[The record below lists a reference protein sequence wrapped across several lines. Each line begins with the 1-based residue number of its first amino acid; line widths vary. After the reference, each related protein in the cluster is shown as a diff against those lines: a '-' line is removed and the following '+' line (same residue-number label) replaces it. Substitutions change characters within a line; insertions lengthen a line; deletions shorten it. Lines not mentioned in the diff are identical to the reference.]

1 MPQFHNCD
9 LQYTLVC
16 YKQYLEITSYQTH
29 FNKSVTKTTQNFLV
43 NCIPRQTIIDNC
55 PGQQFTALPKQLCT
69 CSYICTFVKRG
80 TMRLL
85 LMFFKY
91 NVPSLKYKVVLNNY
105 ESNPVIKVR
114 IGHNVPCVQYCF
126 EWLNHIKCPPLVQA
140 IFSTLEENL
149 ALLLWHCTQQTE
161 GQTHE

>member
-43 NCIPRQTIIDNC
+43 NCIPRQTIIQFDNC

-80 TMRLL
+80 TMRLP
-85 LMFFKY
+85 LMFFK
-91 NVPSLKYKVVLNNY
+91 
-105 ESNPVIKVR
+105 
-114 IGHNVPCVQYCF
+114 
-126 EWLNHIKCPPLVQA
+126 
-140 IFSTLEENL
+140 
-149 ALLLWHCTQQTE
+149 
-161 GQTHE
+161 